1 MRYPSG
7 QMSDAASEQRLQFLY
22 ELNRGLTGF
31 SDLNDLVRF
40 ATQRTRELF
49 RAEGCALIMLND
61 ERTELYFPVVSDTDP
76 HAEATVA
83 QLRFPATQG
92 LAGWV
97 LEHDEA
103 VAVRDASKDPRFY
116 AGIDR
121 QTAMKTKSMLCA
133 PLRTPAG
140 NVGVIEVIN
149 PAPDLLSESDLR
161 FLETIAGDVAVACE
175 RTRVVAELRSEV
187 TGLRQAQSVLGVS
200 LILLGVL
207 LIAGAVI
214 RQLAWALP
222 LINLLNTATFVA
234 VGSVVSGALLFAIA
248 RGWLIGRA
256 ST

>member
-1 MRYPSG
+1 
-7 QMSDAASEQRLQFLY
+7 MSDAASEQRLQFLY

-31 SDLNDLVRF
+31 SDLIDLVRF
-40 ATQRTRELF
+40 AAQRTRELF
-49 RAEGCALIMLND
+49 RAEGCALIMLD
-61 ERTELYFPVVSDTDP
+61 EARNELYFPVVSDADP
-76 HAEATVA
+76 RAEATVA

-121 QTAMKTKSMLCA
+121 QTAMKTQSILCA

-140 NVGVIEVIN
+140 NIGVIEVIN
-149 PAPDLLSESDLR
+149 PASELLSEGDSR
-161 FLETIAGDVAVACE
+161 FLETIAGDVAIACE

-187 TGLRQAQSVLGVS
+187 TGLRQALSVIGGGL
-200 LILLGVL
+200 LLLGVL

-214 RQLAWALP
+214 RLLARALP
-222 LINLLNTATFVA
+222 LSNLMNSATFVG
-234 VGSVVSGALLFAIA
+234 VGALVGGVILFSIA
-248 RGWLIGRA
+248 RGWLIGRTA
-256 ST
+256 K